1 MTKVQMVARYAELKE
16 ARREIDKELE
26 ELTPYI
32 DEELEKATQDGRNW
46 VKKFGRIILTWIPK
60 SKETIS
66 LKTLQATRPE
76 VYAQLKSEGLI
87 TTSNYLERRT
97 KEA

>member
-1 MTKVQMVARYAELKE
+1 MTTNQIVARYAELKE
-16 ARREIDKELE
+16 QRREIDKELE

-32 DEELEKATQDGRNW
+32 DEQLEKAEQDGRNW
-46 VKKFGRIILTWIPK
+46 VKRFGKIILTWIPK
-60 SKETIS
+60 SRETIS

-76 VYAQLKSEGLI
+76 VYAELKSEGLI